1 MSGFALEPAQ
11 PGPCTFPQTD
21 SAFWSVGTIKLRLFV
36 SELRNLSPERVTDL
50 FRVPQPFSERD
61 RLKTRVPDSWSRLFK
76 SYLCWPSGPSLMQL
90 GQIAGESDGNLV
102 CWLGRRLEISGPKT
116 NTVARGA
123 SALLLPKFLGQ
134 DPKMSF
140 FLKPHHLEQNSYVEN
155 IPSFQSGMRSHLCK
169 TYYCVTYSSSPTLRK

>member
-1 MSGFALEPAQ
+1 MGVEMSGFALEPAQ

-76 SYLCWPSGPSLMQL
+76 SYL
-90 GQIAGESDGNLV
+90 
-102 CWLGRRLEISGPKT
+102 
-116 NTVARGA
+116 
-123 SALLLPKFLGQ
+123 
-134 DPKMSF
+134 
-140 FLKPHHLEQNSYVEN
+140 
-155 IPSFQSGMRSHLCK
+155 
-169 TYYCVTYSSSPTLRK
+169 